1 MIQQDIQTYAVLSF
15 GGRPGGGSTVILQF
29 KRIPG
34 VKQHPAKKKKIV
46 CASLVKAFKYDKD
59 KVTASSRK
67 RSSGARH
74 FYRLL
79 I

>member
-1 MIQQDIQTYAVLSF
+1 MVVVQSYCNLNGFPGLS
-15 GGRPGGGSTVILQF
+15 STLQ
-29 KRIPG
+29 R
-34 VKQHPAKKKKIV
+34 KKKIV

-59 KVTASSRK
+59 KFTASSRK